1 MQTKE
6 IELKLAFADIIRGWT
21 KLKSNILGE
30 GSFYIKHLNIFDNV
44 QTDQIYDEC
53 YERAKEKKLPTR
65 KDQIEYLIK
74 ESLWTEGDNTELEKT
89 RLYVDNLKVTKSKLY
104 LKSQIDSIKESIE
117 EAETK
122 LAKMQMERETLIGFT
137 AEKYAQKK
145 SNEIYIQKAI
155 YSNNDF
161 SELAMTEEEFNYVTD
176 KSLSE
181 LTMDYNDATRIVTME
196 NIKKISLMPFFCNYF
211 YLCDDNPHIFYG
223 KPVVDLTF
231 YQAEMFAFGRY
242 FKNLAQD
249 AKVQPPDEI
258 RNDPDKLIEFYEA
271 KKNADAVM
279 DKANE
284 RAGDKGG
291 ATSLVGATKE
301 DLEALGYQQ
310 GQGTTVSLTDVAN
323 KKGGSLSM
331 EDFIQLHE

>member
-1 MQTKE
+1 
-6 IELKLAFADIIRGWT
+6 
-21 KLKSNILGE
+21 
-30 GSFYIKHLNIFDNV
+30 
-44 QTDQIYDEC
+44 
-53 YERAKEKKLPTR
+53 
-65 KDQIEYLIK
+65 
-74 ESLWTEGDNTELEKT
+74 
-89 RLYVDNLKVTKSKLY
+89 
-104 LKSQIDSIKESIE
+104 
-117 EAETK
+117 
-122 LAKMQMERETLIGFT
+122 
-137 AEKYAQKK
+137 
-145 SNEIYIQKAI
+145 
-155 YSNNDF
+155 
-161 SELAMTEEEFNYVTD
+161 
-176 KSLSE
+176 
-181 LTMDYNDATRIVTME
+181 
-196 NIKKISLMPFFCNYF
+196 MPFFCNYY